1 MYDIVPLLPLFASP
15 RASTSDVDP
24 ESTTLTSASTPSRSV
39 RACAVVKFLV
49 VVFFVAAAAAN
60 LYCMRQFRQ
69 GFENAMQTIAEAR
82 RFISVIRGFMCTR
95 EHILTPAECAHF

>member
-1 MYDIVPLLPLFASP
+1 MYDVLPLLPLFASP
-15 RASTSDVDP
+15 RASPEPEPGTSIP
-24 ESTTLTSASTPSRSV
+24 SAAAPSRCT
-39 RACAVVKFLV
+39 RACALLKVFII
-49 VVFFVAAAAAN
+49 VFFVASAAAN
-60 LYCMRQFRQ
+60 LYCMLQFRQ